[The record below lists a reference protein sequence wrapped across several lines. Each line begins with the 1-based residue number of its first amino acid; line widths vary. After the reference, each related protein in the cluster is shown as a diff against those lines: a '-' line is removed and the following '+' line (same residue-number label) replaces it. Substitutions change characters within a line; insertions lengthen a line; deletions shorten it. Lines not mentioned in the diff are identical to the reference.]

1 MLRSLFRS
9 SEPIIGMVHLLPLPG
24 SPSWQGSLQRVLDQA
39 SEDAESLV
47 SGGVNGIII
56 ENFGDTP
63 LHKGTVGPHTVAAT
77 VTRAVIEVQRIADVP
92 LGVNVLR
99 NDAMSALAI
108 AAATGARFIRVNV
121 HTGAMVADEGLIEG
135 HAAETLRYRRD
146 LDVDVKIFAD
156 VLVKHALPLANQDLN
171 DAARTARERGLA
183 DALIVSGSRTGE
195 ATLLEHVVAVKKA
208 VPDVP
213 VLVGSGI
220 SETNLQELLQAADGA
235 IVGTNFKKDG
245 NVLNPVDPGRVTRL
259 VQQAAELRR

>member
-1 MLRSLFRS
+1 MLHSLFRS
-9 SEPIIGMVHLLPLPG
+9 SKPVIGMVHLRPLPG
-24 SPSWQGSLQRVLDQA
+24 SPSWQGSLQRVLGQA
-39 SEDAESLV
+39 REDAESLV

-63 LHKGTVGPHTVAAT
+63 LHKCMVGPHTVAAM
-77 VTRAVIEVQRIADVP
+77 TRAVIEIQRIADVP

-135 HAAETLRYRRD
+135 QAAETLRYRRN
-146 LDVDVKIFAD
+146 LEVDIKIFAD
-156 VLVKHALPLANQDLN
+156 VLVKHASPLANQELS

-195 ATLLEHVVAVKKA
+195 ATLLEDVVAVREA

-220 SETNLQELLQAADGA
+220 SETNLRELLQTADGA
-235 IVGTNFKKDG
+235 IVGTNLKKDG
-245 NVLNPVDPGRVTRL
+245 NVLNPVDPGRVRRL
-259 VQQAAELRR
+259 VQLAQGLGR